1 MMMVIPIDYH
11 YDESGDDYSDDNN
24 DDDDDD
30 SDDDPR
36 RKRSEY
42 TPPGPASQDF
52 FTFPA
57 EMRAGM

>member
-11 YDESGDDYSDDNN
+11 NDESGDDYSDDNHDG
-24 DDDDDD
+24 DDD
-30 SDDDPR
+30 DDDPR

-42 TPPGPASQDF
+42 TPGTRLPGF

>member
-11 YDESGDDYSDDNN
+11 YDESGDDYSDDN
-24 DDDDDD
+24 
-30 SDDDPR
+30 DDDPR

-42 TPPGPASQDF
+42 APGTRLPGS

>member
-1 MMMVIPIDYH
+1 MMMIPIDYH
-11 YDESGDDYSDDNN
+11 YDESGDDYSDDN
-24 DDDDDD
+24 D
-30 SDDDPR
+30 DDDPR

-42 TPPGPASQDF
+42 APGTRLPGF

>member
-11 YDESGDDYSDDNN
+11 NDESGDDYSDED

-42 TPPGPASQDF
+42 TPGTRLPGF

>member
-11 YDESGDDYSDDNN
+11 YDESGDDYSDDN
-24 DDDDDD
+24 DDDDD

-42 TPPGPASQDF
+42 TPGTRLPGF

>member
-1 MMMVIPIDYH
+1 MMMIPIDYH
-11 YDESGDDYSDDNN
+11 YDESGDDYSDDN
-24 DDDDDD
+24 DD
-30 SDDDPR
+30 DDDPR

-42 TPPGPASQDF
+42 TPGTRLPGF